1 MSDITA
7 QDVDRY
13 FQRHLAEVRKV
24 YGGNVQLSVELHQ
37 FADSGEFQI
46 KHKAS
51 LGSYGDTE
59 SQSVTT
65 NDMEVSVSR
74 ATRRFYEDKDNAPAK
89 IRLMLEAPAHIE
101 AEDTPQ
107 ERPGTTDAEDAEFT
121 PVPDYTPP
129 DPDGHL

>member
-37 FADSGEFQI
+37 FAD
-46 KHKAS
+46 
-51 LGSYGDTE
+51 TE
-59 SQSVTT
+59 SQSLTT